1 MPLKMGNGI
10 SPLHCF
16 FALSRDGVR
25 WFSFCLLVR
34 PITSLKQSVMR
45 LAIIG
50 AAYVLSLV
58 GWNGFSVWNSPLPI
72 SYASLNCS

>member
-1 MPLKMGNGI
+1 MGDGI

-16 FALSRDGVR
+16 FALSRDGV

-34 PITSLKQSVMR
+34 TITSLKQSVMR

-58 GWNGFSVWNSPLPI
+58 G
-72 SYASLNCS
+72 